1 MKLKKVLMSILCAF
15 TMANSVLAYAPATK
29 VEAAGTY
36 QGTVSI
42 GTRIQT
48 GIQLEGL
55 ERPGNVWTLTV
66 NGSPALCVDHYK
78 TTYEG
83 ATYTRSSASNVNPI
97 AIKAY
102 RWYRNGSGNQNSY
115 IIAQVVAWGAIHG
128 VYNDLESEAAKNFL
142 DAAMYDIIGSAAWEL
157 LKSLPGVA
165 GDWVNLYLGGINNT
179 SASTSGIYY
188 YDNGYNQPVIT
199 DEPGEQLILPD
210 NSVLNSNKSAT
221 EIVNISVF
229 KTDSAT
235 SQPLQGVQFEVYR
248 DNVKL
253 GTITTDANGNAS
265 TVSTQSY
272 TATSAN
278 YTYCKNW
285 NKLSA
290 EQQAALRAQGVYSSQ
305 TAAQV
310 AADADAQAKA
320 NALASQNHTYRVVE
334 VGTRNNYYLNPSTTT
349 QSTVV
354 QGSGNANFTF
364 SNERQTGSITITKRD
379 AETNVA
385 LSGVVYELYAK
396 NNIVHPDGKTG
407 VVYTAGQ
414 YITTFL
420 ATNAQGTTTLSDLYL
435 GDYEI
440 VEIQTK
446 NGYVLNTSRQTV
458 SITSTTP
465 NQKVFSTSLTI
476 TNEPQTGSIVVSK
489 TDAETDNALDGAVFE
504 LYAKNDIMK
513 PDGTGVKYSAGSLV
527 ATFPKTGEDGKARL
541 DGLYLGDYRVVEKTA
556 PDKYTINTKTYD
568 VSLTYKGQEYEVT
581 DTQTVNHSNTAVR
594 GEVTLQKTDAEIENG
609 TVDDP
614 QDHDS
619 QNEATLEGAVY
630 GLYAKNDIVHPDGAT
645 GVVRYDSTSGSINE
659 ITLLKGNNLNVI
671 NTSATAGTLIATAE
685 TDENGEISF
694 GHLYLG
700 DYYIKEIT
708 PSEGYL
714 VDSVAHDFTLSYEG
728 QNVSVVDAGT
738 LISKEQVKK
747 QAAQIVKINASDDD
761 DAVALP
767 EVEFTFIANKYIEE
781 YGTFEAALEVAK
793 ANDGRILASEWDVIT
808 TDVNGYAITKEL
820 PYGKYYVRETVVPD
834 EKYAVEDFY
843 VTVEEDSRTP
853 QNWIFKNDV
862 DYTQRLALVKMDAE
876 TGKVVKLAGATFK
889 IKNLDTGEYL
899 GRWEWS
905 PLPVYKEQWTTTE
918 EGAVFLADPLPVGNY
933 QVEEIYSPEGYLLNT
948 EPLKFEVSK
957 KLIGE
962 MVDSN
967 GNPVQTGPDGS
978 SVVLTAIIRDI
989 SVKGT
994 ITVSKSGEVLTGAHT
1009 DNNGN
1014 IVFEYEERPLEGAV
1028 YDIYAREDIMDPSND
1043 GTVLYEKDELVT
1055 QITTGEDGTATTDPL
1070 PLGSYYVKENTA
1082 PDGMVASDAVEYAD
1096 LVYENQNVAIVT
1108 DSVSFSNE
1116 RQKVEINAQKK
1127 NSLTNELVAGAEFTL
1142 YAKTD
1147 IVDAD
1152 GNVVVNADE
1161 KIETGTTDHTGKL
1174 TFSADLPL
1182 GTYYVKETKAPVGYN
1197 STEKVIDI
1205 DATYQGQDV
1214 ETIVYETADVEFVN
1228 HPTRVEIAKQDKETG
1243 VLTAGNTL
1251 QLFDSEGNL
1260 IEEWVTELNKT
1271 KVFTYLKVG
1280 EEYRIVEKQAADG
1293 YLKADDITFVVE
1305 DMKDAGTIQVITPMK
1320 DDKVKGSITVSKQ
1333 GEVLVGVHKDANG
1346 TTQFDYEVQ
1355 YVPNAVFEVYAAA
1368 DIKHPDGVTDDYY
1381 KAGDLVATLTT
1392 GSNGTATLDN
1402 LPLGNY
1408 RIIEKTA
1415 PNGFVNNPVEKY
1427 IELTYKDQY
1436 TEVVFGSTSFT
1447 NIRQK
1452 VEIDASKHD
1461 SETATPLAGAEFTI
1475 YAKENIY
1482 DVNGRVVVN
1491 ADEAI
1496 ETITTG
1502 TDGKASFTVD
1512 FPLGKY
1518 YVKETK
1524 APIGYANNDVVIEVD
1539 ASYQGQEVT
1548 LISTETG
1555 FTNDI
1560 TKVEISKKDIT
1571 TGEEL
1576 PGATLAVYPA
1586 DENGEPI
1593 LGEAFDTWVSGK
1605 TPHMI
1610 VGLEINKYYVLR
1622 EMVAPFDNGFVTSE
1636 DVLFYVEDTG
1646 EVQPVEM
1653 VDDITKVEFSK
1664 TDLATGE
1671 LIGGA
1676 TLAVYP
1682 VDEDG
1687 NILKGECFETWLSV
1701 AGETHTIYQ
1710 IPVGNYVLVEEVA
1723 PFDNGY
1729 VTAEPVYFE
1738 VKDTPDVQ
1746 TVLMEDDHTK
1756 VDFSKTDITTGEPV
1770 IGAQLAV
1777 IPLDENGEPKL
1788 GETFETWITDGTE
1801 HRIEY
1806 LPIGDYILRETVAPF
1821 DNGYV
1826 TAEDVKFTVDNTG
1839 VVQKVE
1845 MKDDYTKVEISKLD
1859 PDGNF
1864 VEGTVL
1870 QVIPVLDDGTLDD
1883 GASFET
1889 FITGDSSH
1897 LIERI
1902 PVGTYVLRELT
1913 APDGY
1918 VKASDIM
1925 FEVKDTPE
1933 VQEVEMINKQ
1943 VIMSKVDVAGEEV
1956 EGASMKVLDEEG
1968 NVVDEWTSGKE
1979 PHAISGLVVG
1989 ETYTLVEDLA
1999 PVGYVLANSIQ
2010 FTVADD
2016 GQNQPIEMVD
2026 KQVLVSKVDIAGEE
2040 IEGASMKVFD
2050 EDGNVVD
2057 EWISGKEPH
2066 AISNLE
2072 IGKTYTLVED
2082 LAPVGYAIAS
2092 SIEFTVSEER
2102 EDQYIEMV
2110 DKIVSVNKVDAD
2122 GNPVVGATL
2131 QVVSTKTKNIVDQW
2145 TTDGEPHNIEGLVVG
2160 GEYILREIETP
2171 EGYVKA
2177 SDITF
2182 EVSEE
2187 NVNQEITMT
2196 DKQVII
2202 HKKDDHGN
2210 YVVGA
2215 KLAVVDMDGNI
2226 VDEWTTGKEGHAVS
2240 GLEVGK
2246 EYILRE
2252 LEVPSGYEKAED
2264 MRFTVSDDLENQ
2276 EFVMTDKLVPV
2287 DTAVDNST
2295 MVFSCVGLG
2304 SLLILMALWLLK
2316 RTRKA

>member
-42 GTRIQT
+42 GTRIKT
-48 GIQLEGL
+48 NIQLEGL
-55 ERPGNVWTLTV
+55 SRPGNVWTLSI
-66 NGSPALCVDHYK
+66 NGTPALCVDHYK

-83 ATYTRSSASNVNPI
+83 ATYTRSPATSVNPI

-102 RWYRNGSGNQNSY
+102 RWYRDGNADQNRY
-115 IIAQVVAWGAIHG
+115 IIAQVVAWGAVHG
-128 VYNDLESEAAKNFL
+128 VYSDLTSEAAKNFL
-142 DAAMYDIIGSAAWEL
+142 DTAMYDIIGDSWEI
-157 LKSLPGVA
+157 LKKLPGLA
-165 GDWVNLYLGGINNT
+165 GDWVNLYLGGINSK
-179 SASTSGIYY
+179 SASASGIYY

-199 DEPGEQLILPD
+199 DTPGTEIAIPDTEQLFA
-210 NSVLNSNKSAT
+210 NKSAT
-221 EIVNISVF
+221 ETVNISIT
-229 KTDSAT
+229 KTDDTT
-235 SQPLQGVQFEVYR
+235 SQPLQGVQFEVFR
-248 DNVKL
+248 DNVSL
-253 GTITTDANGNAS
+253 GTITTNAEGKAS
-265 TVSTQSY
+265 TVSSQVY
-272 TATSAN
+272 TSNSAT
-278 YTYCKNW
+278 YTYCTNW
-285 NKLSA
+285 NELTDS
-290 EQQAALRAQGVYSSQ
+290 QRQDLTNRGIYSSQ
-305 TAAQV
+305 AAAQA

-320 NALASQNHTYRVVE
+320 NAQASQNHTYRVVE
-334 VGTRNNYYLNPSTTT
+334 VGTRDDYYLNPSNPT

-354 QGSGNANFTF
+354 RGSGNANFAFT
-364 SNERQTGSITITKRD
+364 NERQTGSITITKRD
-379 AETNVA
+379 AETNVP

-414 YITTFL
+414 KVATFP

-446 NGYVLNTSRQTV
+446 SGYVLNTSRQTV

-465 NQKVFSTSLTI
+465 NQKVFSKSLTV

-489 TDAETDNALDGAVFE
+489 TDAETGNALDGATFE

-700 DYYIKEIT
+700 DYYIKEIE

-714 VDSVAHDFTLSYEG
+714 IDSVSHDFTLSYEG

-747 QAAQIVKINASDDD
+747 QAAQIVKINASDDDD

-834 EKYAVEDFY
+834 EKFAVEDFY
-843 VTVEEDSRTP
+843 VTIEEDSRTP

-933 QVEEIYSPEGYLLNT
+933 QVEEIYSPEGYVLNT

-967 GNPVQTGPDGS
+967 GNPVQPGPDGS

-1014 IVFEYEERPLEGAV
+1014 IVFEYEERPLADAV
-1028 YDIYAREDIMDPSND
+1028 YGVYAREDIMDPSND

-1055 QITTGEDGTATTDPL
+1055 EITTGSDGTATTESL
-1070 PLGSYYVKENTA
+1070 PLGSYYVKETTA
-1082 PDGMVASDAVEYAD
+1082 PEGMVESDAVEYAD
-1096 LVYENQNVAIVT
+1096 LVYENQNVAIVS
-1108 DSVSFSNE
+1108 DSVSFTNE

-1127 NSLTNELVAGAEFTL
+1127 DSLTNELVANAEFTL
-1142 YAKTD
+1142 YAKEN
-1147 IVDAD
+1147 IEDAD

-1161 KIETGTTDHTGKL
+1161 KVETATTDHTGKL
-1174 TFSADLPL
+1174 QFNADLPL
-1182 GTYYVKETKAPVGYN
+1182 GTYYIKETKAPEGYS

-1214 ETIVYETADVEFVN
+1214 ETIVYESADVEFVN
-1228 HPTRVEIAKQDKETG
+1228 HPTRVEIAKQDKETD
-1243 VLTAGNTL
+1243 VLTANNVL
-1251 QLFDSEGNL
+1251 QLFDSQGNL
-1260 IEEWVTELNKT
+1260 IDEWTTELNET

-1280 EEYRIVEKQAADG
+1280 EEYRLVEKQAADG

-1305 DMKDAGTIQVITPMK
+1305 DRKDAGTIQVITPME

-1333 GEVLVGVHKDANG
+1333 GEVLVDVHEDENG

-1355 YVPNAVFEVYAAA
+1355 NVPNAVFEVYAAA
-1368 DIKHPDGVTDDYY
+1368 DIKHPDGVTEDYY

-1427 IELTYKDQY
+1427 IELTYRDQY

-1502 TDGKASFTVD
+1502 TDGKASFTAD
-1512 FPLGKY
+1512 LPLGKY

-1576 PGATLAVYPA
+1576 PGATLVVYPA
-1586 DENGEPI
+1586 DENGQPI

-1710 IPVGNYVLVEEVA
+1710 IPVGNYVLVEEAA

-1777 IPLDENGEPKL
+1777 IPLDENGEPLL
-1788 GETFETWITDGTE
+1788 GETFETWITDGTD

-1826 TAEDVKFTVDNTG
+1826 TAEDVKFTVDDTG

-1845 MKDDYTKVEISKLD
+1845 MKDDYTKVEISKVD

-1870 QVIPVLDDGTLDD
+1870 QVIPVLEDGTLDE

-1889 FITGDSSH
+1889 FITNDGSH

-1918 VKASDIM
+1918 VKANDIM

-1968 NVVDEWTSGKE
+1968 NVVDEWVSGKE

-2026 KQVLVSKVDIAGEE
+2026 K
-2040 IEGASMKVFD
+2040 
-2050 EDGNVVD
+2050 
-2057 EWISGKEPH
+2057 
-2066 AISNLE
+2066 
-2072 IGKTYTLVED
+2072 
-2082 LAPVGYAIAS
+2082 
-2092 SIEFTVSEER
+2092 
-2102 EDQYIEMV
+2102 
-2110 DKIVSVNKVDAD
+2110 IVSVNKVDAD
-2122 GNPVVGATL
+2122 GNPVIGATL
-2131 QVVSTKTKNIVDQW
+2131 QAVSTKTKNIVDQW

-2252 LEVPSGYEKAED
+2252 LEVPSGYEKADD
-2264 MRFTVSDDLENQ
+2264 MKFTVSDDLENQ

-2316 RTRKA
+2316 RTHKA